1 MASEAESRFVF
12 EDVAAPPVPSLL
24 RGFSAPVRLMDVP
37 HERLRFLARHDTDPF
52 VRWDSGQ
59 QYATA
64 VLLDLAAAWRAGGAL
79 TLDPGLL
86 EAVAATLAS
95 ADADPEFAAEALTL
109 PGENVLADAMA
120 VADTEAVHA
129 AREFARAAIGRAL
142 GAALR
147 ETYARNEEA
156 GEYRIDG
163 ASIGRRALKNTALAY
178 LAAAGAEGIAL
189 ARAQFDAQ
197 RNMTDVLAA
206 LAVLARTENAARD
219 AALAAFHARWRGDD
233 LVLDKWFAIQAIA
246 PLPGHARGGARADAA
261 PGFRPAQPE
270 PRARAGGRV
279 HGRQSGVFP
288 CRVGRGL
295 RFPGRAGDR
304 RSTRATARSRRGWWP
319 RSAAGGG
326 RTRHGRR

>member
-1 MASEAESRFVF
+1 MRPPCCSILRRRGARAVRSRSI
-12 EDVAAPPVPSLL
+12 P
-24 RGFSAPVRLMDVP
+24 GC
-37 HERLRFLARHDTDPF
+37 
-52 VRWDSGQ
+52 
-59 QYATA
+59 
-64 VLLDLAAAWRAGGAL
+64 WRRSRRRSRA
-79 TLDPGLL
+79 
-86 EAVAATLAS
+86 

-109 PGENVLADAMA
+109 PGENVLADAMT

-142 GAALR
+142 GATLR

-219 AALAAFHARWRGDD
+219 AALAAFHARWRGEE
-233 LVLDKWFAIQAIA
+233 LVLDKWFAIQAMA
-246 PLPGHARGGARADAA
+246 PLPDTLDKVRALTQHPD
-261 PGFRPAQPE
+261 F
-270 PRARAGGRV
+270 
-279 HGRQSGVFP
+279 
-288 CRVGRGL
+288 
-295 RFPGRAGDR
+295 D
-304 RSTRATARSRRGWWP
+304 P
-319 RSAAGGG
+319 RSPNRVRALVGAFTAGNPLCFHAASGAGYDFLAEQVTALDPRNSQVAARMVAPLG
-326 RTRHGRR
+326 RWRRQDPARQALMRAALERVLATPGLSRNTFEMVSRSLG